1 MDKNAEPFLLKQPI
15 YDGISLVI
23 TAVCT
28 KCNKVVEMAVKKP
41 KGKTTRTA
49 FQGVELQCPQCKTI
63 YRVPAITKH
72 RGKRRNEVN
81 L

>member
-1 MDKNAEPFLLKQPI
+1 MKDTRPFILKQPI
-15 YDGISLVI
+15 YEGISLVI

-28 KCNKVVEMAVKKP
+28 KCNKVVEMTVKKP
-41 KGKTTRTA
+41 KGKTTA
-49 FQGVELQCPQCKTI
+49 NANYVELQCPKCKTT

-72 RGKRRNEVN
+72 AGKKRRNEVS

>member
-1 MDKNAEPFLLKQPI
+1 MEKNTKPFLLKQPI

-28 KCNKVVEMAVKKP
+28 KCNKVVEMTVKKP
-41 KGKTTRTA
+41 KGKTTNPA
-49 FQGVELQCPQCKTI
+49 FQSMELQCPKCKTI

-72 RGKRRNEVN
+72 KGKRRNEVN